1 MLAEHC
7 ATPQGTLGVGVLF
20 TPRSKPRCC
29 VQNESFGIYRKIIL
43 KGSPKSSN
51 SINVAAWQGSV
62 LKSSFS
68 LLLMSRFLVFVSSKT
83 FGSLKRPSSPSSLGR
98 MLLFSLTY
106 LLMIIHYDGYLFF
119 FLRGTRWLNLLGS
132 YPYES
137 TCGAFGRL
145 FLQWMALLGLGSL
158 RSRSREN
165 LCWLTLDRI

>member
-1 MLAEHC
+1 VLHPKELW
-7 ATPQGTLGVGVLF
+7 GLGCYSHQDPSPGVVCKMNHL
-20 TPRSKPRCC
+20 
-29 VQNESFGIYRKIIL
+29 GYIRKIIL

-158 RSRSREN
+158 RSRSRES